1 MGGCPLQSER
11 QNLTTW
17 NSREIIC
24 QRKESL
30 LKDEL
35 MQIAGNNGNSGEI
48 RCLEHELDLNNV
60 ALVLLEAGLARIQTT
75 FGICR
80 ISDGHLLVQ
89 AEELAKQ
96 QKLQIWEDYVEGQEV
111 ANGSAAENKQKE
123 VLQINSGAAC
133 FSESWRSSGLVWI
146 IHGLES
152 SHDGKL
158 VTVPSAGVVK
168 SPQDEFEV
176 FYVDYGNQEKV
187 PYSQLRPIELR
198 KSSLWWQGCGILT
211 SGRTF
216 KARIEVRD
224 TSGGT
229 AKGQGT
235 GTIHPY
241 GDTA

>member
-123 VLQINSGAAC
+123 VLQ
-133 FSESWRSSGLVWI
+133 
-146 IHGLES
+146 
-152 SHDGKL
+152 
-158 VTVPSAGVVK
+158 
-168 SPQDEFEV
+168 
-176 FYVDYGNQEKV
+176 
-187 PYSQLRPIELR
+187 
-198 KSSLWWQGCGILT
+198 LWWQGCGILT

-235 GTIHPY
+235 GTILMVTLL
-241 GDTA
+241 DAENDSSINEEMLKV